1 MVTKNKVIDGDF
13 LDMKVQK
20 RDGKVVI
27 RVLHEDDRIL
37 DHSNLQHYGL
47 VSTESFE
54 KGYNLNSKGAWA
66 GILLGP
72 LGLLF
77 GLEKKSHEINQVAVK
92 FKDGK
97 ESLLALDHKIYT
109 YLMSQLKLTS

>member
-13 LDMKVQK
+13 HDMKVQK
-20 RDGKVVI
+20 RGGRIVI
-27 RVLHEDDRIL
+27 RVLHEEDRIL
-37 DHSNLQHYGL
+37 DHSHLQHYAL
-47 VSTESFE
+47 VSTETFE
-54 KGYNLNSKGAWA
+54 KGYSLNRKGAWG

-97 ESLLALDHKIYT
+97 ESLLVLDHKIYT